1 MLKLI
6 IATANGNDHA
16 IGCNNKLLEHIPEDL
31 RYFQAQTTN
40 QVVLMGNTTMKSLR
54 ALGMEN
60 GLPNRHNV
68 VLSRTP
74 KKTTFL
80 KEGET
85 TYITDLKFFL
95 EWGTMYANNVL
106 EKDVWVVG
114 GSQIYSQLKDYVQ
127 EIHHSC
133 INKTYE
139 DADCFFDMSWVEDEE
154 VFEKVSEEVLCDD
167 VVVKVYRKRL

>member
-1 MLKLI
+1 MLKMILC
-6 IATANGNDHA
+6 TGLNNELGRNG
-16 IGCNNKLLEHIPEDL
+16 GLLEHIPADL
-31 RYFQAQTTN
+31 KYFQAQTTN
-40 QVVLMGNTTMKSLR
+40 QVVLMGNTTFQSLPF
-54 ALGMEN
+54 EN

-80 KEGET
+80 KGGGT

-106 EKDVWVVG
+106 EKDVWVIG
-114 GSQIYSQLKDYVQ
+114 GSQVYSQLKDYVQ
-127 EIHHSC
+127 EIHHTC

-139 DADCFFDMSWVEDEE
+139 DADCFFDMSFVLDEE
-154 VFEKVSEEVLCDD
+154 VFEKVSEEVLCED
-167 VVVKVYRKRL
+167 VKVCVYKRK